1 MKMFLRC
8 TSAVALALIATSP
21 SLAQDGAPVGARDK
35 PQDGDAEIVITAQQE
50 RAQVTSEASLGALG
64 NRSALETPFN
74 VRNYTAQL
82 ILDQQAETLGEVL
95 ENDPSVRTTQGFG
108 NQSELFVIRG
118 FPLAGDDVALDGL
131 YGITPRQLVS
141 PELYDRVQ
149 VLNGSSAFLFGAAP
163 GGSGLGGGINLI
175 PKRADRTL
183 LRATASYAGDSVFG
197 GNVDVG
203 TRFGA
208 NEAFGIR
215 VNGVYRD
222 GDTPI
227 DDERRSVRVVGAD
240 FDFRSGP
247 GRFFLDVGY
256 EDQRVYQPRPQV
268 RLASTALAIPRIPGA
283 TANYAQPWAFT
294 RLRDLY
300 ALARAEVDVA
310 PDWTVYLAAGL
321 RDGRED
327 GDYATP
333 TVTNAA
339 TGAAT
344 QARLFVPREDNNES
358 GQLGVRG
365 RFAVAGTTHAIG
377 VGGTLALAENRN
389 AFASGGYR
397 TATGTSTTTA
407 TNIYAPVAVARPVDL
422 PGTGGDLSNPPR
434 AARIAFGSLFVSDT
448 IGLFGDRLLVT
459 GGVRQQNLTVEAFNR
474 TSFARTSR
482 YDRAATTPV
491 VGIVV
496 RPTATVSLYGNRIE
510 GLVQGPTAPVNGT
523 ITNPGE
529 IFAPYRTTQ
538 YEVGA
543 KWEIR
548 RLTATL
554 ALYRT
559 TQPNGYSIATPTA
572 TSPAATTFVVD
583 GRQRNQGIE
592 LGFNGEPVDWLRVI
606 GGGAIND
613 ATLRRTAGGLT
624 DGNDAVGVPDYQVNL
639 GLEVIPPFLRAATLT
654 GRVVQTG
661 RQYLDTT
668 NRQRLDDWT
677 RFDLGVRYIL
687 VADDHPLTLRVSAE
701 NVANRRYWTSAFG
714 GYLLQGQPRTVKA
727 SVTVEY

>member
-1 MKMFLRC
+1 MKFAW
-8 TSAVALALIATSP
+8 TISTVAIASIATVSH
-21 SLAQDGAPVGARDK
+21 AQERVQTPPTDE
-35 PQDGDAEIVITAQQE
+35 EIVVTAQQQ
-50 RAQVTSEASLGALG
+50 RPQVTSEGSLGALG
-64 NRSALETPFN
+64 DRSALETPFN

-95 ENDPSVRTTQGFG
+95 ENDPSVRITQGFG

-175 PKRADRTL
+175 PKRAEKTL
-183 LRATASYAGDSVFG
+183 MRATASYAGDHLFG
-197 GNVDVG
+197 GAIDLG

-208 NEAFGIR
+208 GDAFGFR

-222 GDTPI
+222 GDTAV

-240 FDFRSGP
+240 LDFRSGP
-247 GRFFLDVGY
+247 GRFFLDFGY
-256 EDQRVYQPRPQV
+256 EDQRVYSPRPQV
-268 RLASTALAIPRIPGA
+268 RLANTGLAIPRVPGA
-283 TANYAQPWAFT
+283 DANYAQPWAFT
-294 RLRDLY
+294 KLRDVY
-300 ALARAEVDVA
+300 VLARAEVDVA
-310 PDWTVYLAAGL
+310 PDWTVYLAGGL

-333 TVTNAA
+333 TVTNSA

-365 RFAVAGTTHAIG
+365 KFALGGTTHAIS
-377 VGGTLALAENRN
+377 VGGTLVLAENRN

-397 TATGTSTTTA
+397 TATGGFATTTS
-407 TNIYAPVAVARPVDL
+407 TNIYAPVAVPQPANL
-422 PGTGGDLSNPPR
+422 PGTGTGGNLSDPPR
-434 AARIAFGSLFVSDT
+434 VSNTEFGSLFASDT
-448 IGLFGDRLLVT
+448 VGLFDDRVLVT
-459 GGVRQQNLTVEAFNR
+459 GGVRQQKLTVEGFNR
-474 TSFARTSR
+474 ATFARATR
-482 YDRAATTPV
+482 YDRSATTPMLGV
-491 VGIVV
+491 VV
-496 RPTATVSLYGNRIE
+496 RPTATFSLYGNRIE
-510 GLVQGPTAPVNGT
+510 GLVQGSTAPINGT
-523 ITNPGE
+523 ILNPGE
-529 IFAPYRTTQ
+529 IFAPYRTMQ

-559 TQPNGYSIATPTA
+559 TQPNGYSIATPIPTRP
-572 TSPAATTFVVD
+572 TATTFVVD

-592 LGFNGEPVDWLRVI
+592 LGFNGEPTDWLRVI
-606 GGGAIND
+606 GGGTITD

-624 DGNDAVGVPDYQVNL
+624 DGNDAIGVPDYQVNL
-639 GLEVIPPFLRAATLT
+639 GLEVVPPFLRGATLT

-661 RQYLDTT
+661 RQYLDAT
-668 NRQRLDDWT
+668 NLQRVDDWT
-677 RFDLGVRYIL
+677 RFDLGLRYIL
-687 VADDHPLTLRVSAE
+687 VANEHPITLRVSAE
-701 NVANRRYWTSAFG
+701 NIDNRRYWTSAFG

-727 SVTVEY
+727 SITVEY

>member
-1 MKMFLRC
+1 MTTFSWTAC
-8 TSAVALALIATSP
+8 AAIVVSATLTPQAR
-21 SLAQDGAPVGARDK
+21 AQEQARTPDTD
-35 PQDGDAEIVITAQQE
+35 QEVVVTAQQQ
-50 RAQVTSEASLGALG
+50 RSQVSSEGSLGALG
-64 NRSALETPFN
+64 DRTALETPFN

-82 ILDQQAETLGEVL
+82 VLDQQSETLGEVL
-95 ENDPSVRTTQGFG
+95 ENDPSVRVTQGFG

-175 PKRADRTL
+175 PKRAEKTL
-183 LRATASYAGDSVFG
+183 YRATASYAGNGLWG
-197 GNVDVG
+197 GAIDAG
-203 TRFGA
+203 ARFGA
-208 NEAFGIR
+208 NDAFGFR

-222 GDTPI
+222 GDTAV

-240 FDFRSGP
+240 LDFRSGP

-256 EDQRVYQPRPQV
+256 EDQRVFQPRPQV
-268 RLASTALAIPRIPGA
+268 RLANTGLAIPRVPGA
-283 TANYAQPWAFT
+283 SANYAQPWAFT
-294 RLRDLY
+294 KLRDVY
-300 ALARAEVDVA
+300 VLARAEVDVA
-310 PDWTVYLAAGL
+310 PGWTIYLAGGM

-333 TVTNAA
+333 TVTDSA

-358 GQLGVRG
+358 GQFGVRG
-365 RFAVAGTTHAIG
+365 KFALAGTTHAIS
-377 VGGTLALAENRN
+377 VGGTLVLAENRN

-397 TATGTSTTTA
+397 TAAGTFAPTTP
-407 TNIYAPVAVARPVDL
+407 TNLYAPVAVPRPVNL
-422 PGTGGDLSNPPR
+422 PGTGGDLANPPR
-434 AARIAFGSLFVSDT
+434 ATYTEFGSLFASDT
-448 IGLFGDRLLVT
+448 IGLFGDRVLIT
-459 GGVRQQNLTVEAFNR
+459 GGVRQQNLIVEAFSR
-474 TSFARTSR
+474 TTLARTSR
-482 YDRAATTPV
+482 YDRSATTPV

-496 RPTATVSLYGNRIE
+496 RPTSSFSLYGNRIE
-510 GLVQGPTAPVNGT
+510 GLAQGATAPTNGT
-523 ITNPGE
+523 ILNPGE

-548 RLTATL
+548 RMTATL
-554 ALYRT
+554 ALFRT
-559 TQPNGYSIATPTA
+559 EQPNGYSIGTPTA
-572 TSPAATTFVVD
+572 TQPAATTFVVD
-583 GRQRNQGIE
+583 GLQRNQGIE
-592 LGFNGEPVDWLRVI
+592 LGFNGEPADWLRVI
-606 GGGAIND
+606 GGGTIND

-624 DGNDAVGVPDYQVNL
+624 DGNDAIGVPDYQVNL
-639 GLEVIPPFLRAATLT
+639 GLEVVPPFLRAATLT

-661 RQYLDTT
+661 HQYLDAT

-677 RFDLGVRYIL
+677 RFDLGARYIL
-687 VADDHPLTLRVSAE
+687 VADEHPITLRVSAE
-701 NVANRRYWTSAFG
+701 NIDNRRYWTSAFG

>member
-1 MKMFLRC
+1 MNKASWATC
-8 TSAVALALIATSP
+8 AIALASASTASRAQEQAPATGE
-21 SLAQDGAPVGARDK
+21 D
-35 PQDGDAEIVITAQQE
+35 IVVSAQQQ
-50 RAQVTSEASLGALG
+50 RPQVTSEGALGALG
-64 NRSALETPFN
+64 DRTALETPFN

-95 ENDPSVRTTQGFG
+95 ENDPSVRITQGFG

-118 FPLAGDDVALDGL
+118 FPLSGDDVALDGL

-175 PKRADRTL
+175 PKRAEKTL
-183 LRATASYAGDSVFG
+183 LRATASYAGDSVVG
-197 GNVDVG
+197 GNIDVG

-208 NEAFGIR
+208 DEAFGFR

-227 DDERRSVRVVGAD
+227 DDERRSVRVIGAD
-240 FDFRSGP
+240 LDFRSGP
-247 GRFFLDVGY
+247 GRFFLDFGY
-256 EDQRVYQPRPQV
+256 EDQRAYQPRPQV
-268 RLASTALAIPRIPGA
+268 RLANTTLAIPRVPGA
-283 TANYAQPWAFT
+283 DANYAQPWAFT
-294 RLRDLY
+294 KLRDIY
-300 ALARAEVDVA
+300 VLARTEVDVA
-310 PDWTVYLAAGL
+310 PGWTAYLAGGL

-333 TVTNAA
+333 TVTNAV

-365 RFAVAGTTHAIG
+365 KFSLAGTSHA
-377 VGGTLALAENRN
+377 VSAGGTLVIAENRN

-397 TATGTSTTTA
+397 TATGGFATTTP
-407 TNIYAPVAVARPVDL
+407 TNIYAPVAVPRPVDL
-422 PGTGGDLSNPPR
+422 PGTGGDLANPPR
-434 AARIAFGSLFVSDT
+434 ASLTRFGSLFASDT
-448 IGLFGDRLLVT
+448 IGLFDDRVLVT
-459 GGVRQQNLTVEAFNR
+459 GGLRQQQLTVETFNR
-474 TSFARTSR
+474 TNFGRVTR
-482 YDRAATTPV
+482 YDRSATTPV
-491 VGIVV
+491 VGVV
-496 RPTATVSLYGNRIE
+496 IRPTASVSLYGNRIE
-510 GLVQGPTAPVNGT
+510 GLVQGPTAPTNGT

-529 IFAPYRTTQ
+529 VFAPYRTTQ

-559 TQPNGYSIATPTA
+559 TQPNGYSIATPTPA
-572 TSPAATTFVVD
+572 APAATTFVVD

-592 LGFNGEPVDWLRVI
+592 LGFNGEPVAWLRVI

-624 DGNDAVGVPDYQVNL
+624 DGNAAIGVPDYQVNL
-639 GLEVIPPFLRAATLT
+639 GLEVIPPFLRAATVT

-668 NRQRLDDWT
+668 NRQRLSDWT
-677 RFDLGVRYIL
+677 RFDLGLRYIL
-687 VADDHPLTLRVSAE
+687 VADEHPVTLRVSAE
-701 NVANRRYWTSAFG
+701 NIDNRRYWTSAFG

>member
-1 MKMFLRC
+1 MKTIVFC
-8 TSAVALALIATSP
+8 SALAIIAACASP
-21 SLAQDGAPVGARDK
+21 SYAQDRDA
-35 PQDGDAEIVITAQQE
+35 QDRDTDIVVTAQQT

-64 NRSALETPFN
+64 DRSALETPFN

-175 PKRADRTL
+175 PKRAERTL
-183 LRATASYAGDSVFG
+183 LRATASYASDSVFG
-197 GNVDVG
+197 GNIDVG

-256 EDQRVYQPRPQV
+256 EDQRAYQPRPQV
-268 RLASTALAIPRIPGA
+268 RLANTGLAIPRVPGA
-283 TANYAQPWAFT
+283 DANYAQPWAFT
-294 RLRDLY
+294 KLRDIY

-358 GQLGVRG
+358 GQLGIRG
-365 RFAVAGTTHAIG
+365 KVAIAGTTHA
-377 VGGTLALAENRN
+377 VSAGGTLVFAENRN

-397 TATGTSTTTA
+397 TATGTATTTT
-407 TNIYAPVAVARPVDL
+407 TNIYAPVAVPRPIDL

-434 AARIAFGSLFVSDT
+434 ASRTAFGSLFASDT
-448 IGLFGDRLLVT
+448 IGLFDDRLLVT
-459 GGVRQQNLTVEAFNR
+459 AGVRQQNLTVEAFNR

-482 YDRAATTPV
+482 YDRSATTPV
-491 VGIVV
+491 VGVV
-496 RPTATVSLYGNRIE
+496 IRPTATVSLYGNRIE

-559 TQPNGYSIATPTA
+559 TQPNGYSIAAPTTA
-572 TSPAATTFVVD
+572 SPAATTFVVD

-613 ATLRRTAGGLT
+613 AELRRTAGGLT
-624 DGNDAVGVPDYQVNL
+624 DGNDAIGVPDYQVNL

-654 GRVVQTG
+654 GRVVHTG

-687 VADDHPLTLRVSAE
+687 VADDHPVTLRVSAE
-701 NVANRRYWTSAFG
+701 NVGNRRYWASAFG
-714 GYLLQGQPRTVKA
+714 GYLLQGQPRTLKA

>member
-1 MKMFLRC
+1 MNSFLHYASTLAV
-8 TSAVALALIATSP
+8 TSLMAGPLC
-21 SLAQDGAPVGARDK
+21 AQEK
-35 PQDGDAEIVITAQQE
+35 PADTETDIVVTAQQE
-50 RAQVTSEASLGALG
+50 RAQVTSEGSLGALG
-64 NRSALETPFN
+64 ERSALETPFN

-95 ENDPSVRTTQGFG
+95 ENDSSVRTTQGFG
-108 NQSELFVIRG
+108 NQAELFVIRG
-118 FPLAGDDVALDGL
+118 FPLSGDDVALDGL

-175 PKRADRTL
+175 PKRAERRL

-197 GNVDVG
+197 GNIDVG

-208 NEAFGIR
+208 NEAFGVR

-240 FDFRSGP
+240 LDFRSGP
-247 GRFFLDVGY
+247 GRFFLDFGY
-256 EDQRVYQPRPQV
+256 EDQRAYQPRPQV
-268 RLASTALAIPRIPGA
+268 RLASTALAIPRVPGA
-283 TANYAQPWAFT
+283 DANYAQPWAFT
-294 RLRDLY
+294 KLRDIY

-310 PDWTVYLAAGL
+310 PDWTLYLAAGM

-333 TVTNAA
+333 TVTNST

-358 GQLGVRG
+358 GQLGARG
-365 RFAVAGTTHAIG
+365 KFVIAGSTHAISIG
-377 VGGTLALAENRN
+377 STLVLAENRN
-389 AFASGGYR
+389 SFASGGYR
-397 TATGTSTTTA
+397 TATGTSTTTN
-407 TNIYAPVAVARPVDL
+407 TKIYAPVAVPRPINL

-434 AARIAFGSLFVSDT
+434 ASRTEFGSLFASDT
-448 IGLFGDRLLVT
+448 IGLFEDRLLVT
-459 GGVRQQNLTVEAFNR
+459 GGIRRQNMTVEAFNR
-474 TSFARTSR
+474 TTFAQTSR
-482 YDRAATTPV
+482 YDRSATTPV
-491 VGIVV
+491 FGIVV
-496 RPTATVSLYGNRIE
+496 RPTGSVSLYGNRIE

-529 IFAPYRTTQ
+529 VFAPYRTTQ

-543 KWEIR
+543 KWEVR

-559 TQPNGYSIATPTA
+559 TQPNGYSIATPTTA
-572 TSPAATTFVVD
+572 SPAATTFVVD

-592 LGFNGEPVDWLRVI
+592 LGFNGEPVEWLRVI

-624 DGNDAVGVPDYQVNL
+624 DGNHAIGVPDYQINL

-654 GRVVQTG
+654 GRVVHTG

-668 NRQRLDDWT
+668 NQQRLDDWT

-687 VADDHPLTLRVSAE
+687 VADDHPVTLRVGAE

-727 SVTVEY
+727 SITVEY

>member
-1 MKMFLRC
+1 MVNRVSW
-8 TSAVALALIATSP
+8 TVAAVAVASIATVSQ
-21 SLAQDGAPVGARDK
+21 A
-35 PQDGDAEIVITAQQE
+35 QE
-50 RAQVTSEASLGALG
+50 RAQTAPTEEEIVVTAQQQRRQVTSEGSLGALG
-64 NRSALETPFN
+64 DRPALETPFN

-95 ENDPSVRTTQGFG
+95 ENDPSVRITQGFG

-141 PELYDRVQ
+141 PELYERVQ

-175 PKRADRTL
+175 PKRAERTL
-183 LRATASYAGDSVFG
+183 LRATASYAGDSLFG
-197 GNVDVG
+197 GAIDVG

-208 NEAFGIR
+208 DDAFGFR

-222 GDTPI
+222 GDTAV

-240 FDFRSGP
+240 LDFRSGP
-247 GRFFLDVGY
+247 GRFFLDFGY
-256 EDQRVYQPRPQV
+256 EDQRVYSPRPQV
-268 RLASTALAIPRIPGA
+268 RLANTGLAIPRVPGA
-283 TANYAQPWAFT
+283 DANYAQPWAFT
-294 RLRDLY
+294 KLRDVYL
-300 ALARAEVDVA
+300 LARAEVDVA
-310 PDWTVYLAAGL
+310 PDWTVYLAGGL

-333 TVTNAA
+333 TVTNSV

-365 RFAVAGTTHAIG
+365 KFALAGTTHAVS
-377 VGGTLALAENRN
+377 VGGTLVLAENRN

-397 TATGTSTTTA
+397 TAAGGFTSTTP
-407 TNIYAPVAVARPVDL
+407 TNIYAPVAVPQPANL
-422 PGTGGDLSNPPR
+422 PGTGTGGNLADPPR
-434 AARIAFGSLFVSDT
+434 VSYTEFGSLFASDT
-448 IGLFGDRLLVT
+448 IGLFGDRVLVT
-459 GGVRQQNLTVEAFNR
+459 GGVRQQSLIVEGFNR
-474 TSFARTSR
+474 TTFVRATR
-482 YDRAATTPV
+482 YDRSATTPV
-491 VGIVV
+491 LGVVV
-496 RPTATVSLYGNRIE
+496 RPTSTFSLYGNRIE
-510 GLVQGPTAPVNGT
+510 GLVQGPTAPTNGT
-523 ITNPGE
+523 NLNPGE

-559 TQPNGYSIATPTA
+559 TQPNGYSIATPIPTRP
-572 TSPAATTFVVD
+572 TATTFVVD

-592 LGFNGEPVDWLRVI
+592 LGFNGEPTDWLRVI
-606 GGGAIND
+606 GGGTITD

-624 DGNDAVGVPDYQVNL
+624 DGNDAIGVPNYQVNL
-639 GLEVIPPFLRAATLT
+639 GLEVVPPFLRAATLT

-661 RQYLDTT
+661 HQYLDAT
-668 NRQRLDDWT
+668 NLQRVDDWT
-677 RFDLGVRYIL
+677 RFDLGLRYIL
-687 VADDHPLTLRVSAE
+687 VANEHPITLRVSAE
-701 NVANRRYWTSAFG
+701 NIDNRRYWTSAFG

-727 SVTVEY
+727 SITVEY

>member
-1 MKMFLRC
+1 MKTIPFR
-8 TSAVALALIATSP
+8 SSALIAIVVTASP
-21 SLAQDGAPVGARDK
+21 SFAQEAD
-35 PQDGDAEIVITAQQE
+35 QDTPAEIVITAQQ
-50 RAQVTSEASLGALG
+50 RRQQVTSEGSLGALG
-64 NRSALETPFN
+64 ERSALETPFN

-175 PKRADRTL
+175 PKRAERTL

-197 GNVDVG
+197 GNIDVG

-208 NEAFGIR
+208 NDAFGFR

-227 DDERRSVRVVGAD
+227 DAERRSVRVLGAD
-240 FDFRSGP
+240 LDFRSGP

-256 EDQRVYQPRPQV
+256 EDQRAYQPRPQV
-268 RLASTALAIPRIPGA
+268 RLATTGLEIPRVPGA
-283 TANYAQPWAFT
+283 DANYAQPWAFT
-294 RLRDLY
+294 KLRDVY

-310 PDWTVYLAAGL
+310 RDWTVYLAAGL

-327 GDYATP
+327 GEYATP
-333 TVTNAA
+333 TVTNSAS
-339 TGAAT
+339 GAAT

-358 GQLGVRG
+358 GQFGVRG
-365 RFAVAGTTHAIG
+365 KFAVAGTTHAVS
-377 VGGTLALAENRN
+377 VGGTLLLAENRN
-389 AFASGGYR
+389 SFASGGYR
-397 TATGTSTTTA
+397 TATGTSTTTI
-407 TNIYAPVAVARPVDL
+407 TNIYAPVAVPRPINL
-422 PGTGGDLSNPPR
+422 PGTGGDLSDLPR
-434 AARIAFGSLFVSDT
+434 ASRTEFGSLFASDT
-448 IGLFGDRLLVT
+448 IGLLDGRLLVT
-459 GGVRQQNLTVEAFNR
+459 GGLRQQNLTVEAFNR
-474 TSFARTSR
+474 TTFARTSR
-482 YDRAATTPV
+482 YDRTATTPV
-491 VGIVV
+491 VGVVV
-496 RPTATVSLYGNRIE
+496 RPTATFSLYGNRIE

-529 IFAPYRTTQ
+529 VFAPYRTTQ
-538 YEVGA
+538 YEIGA

-554 ALYRT
+554 AIYRT
-559 TQPNGYSIATPTA
+559 TQPNGYSVATPTA
-572 TSPAATTFVVD
+572 ASPSATTFVID
-583 GRQRNQGIE
+583 GRQRNQGVE
-592 LGFNGEPVDWLRVI
+592 LGFNGEPFDWLRVI

-624 DGNDAVGVPDYQVNL
+624 DGNDAIGVPDYQVNL
-639 GLEVIPPFLRAATLT
+639 GVEVIPPFLRAATLT

-677 RFDLGVRYIL
+677 RFDLGMRYIL
-687 VADDHPLTLRVSAE
+687 VADEHPVTLRVSAE
-701 NVANRRYWTSAFG
+701 NVGNRRYWASAFG
-714 GYLLQGQPRTVKA
+714 GYLLQGQPRTFKA

>member
-1 MKMFLRC
+1 MVKRVPW
-8 TSAVALALIATSP
+8 TVSAVAAASIATMSH
-21 SLAQDGAPVGARDK
+21 AQEHEQTAPTGE
-35 PQDGDAEIVITAQQE
+35 EIVVTAQQQ
-50 RAQVTSEASLGALG
+50 RPQVTSEGSLGALG
-64 NRSALETPFN
+64 DRPALETPFN

-95 ENDPSVRTTQGFG
+95 ENDPSVRITQGFG

-118 FPLAGDDVALDGL
+118 FPLSGDDVALDGL

-141 PELYDRVQ
+141 PELYERVQ

-175 PKRADRTL
+175 PKRAEKTL
-183 LRATASYAGDSVFG
+183 LRATASYAGDSLWG
-197 GNVDVG
+197 GAIDVG

-208 NEAFGIR
+208 GDALGFR

-222 GDTPI
+222 GDTAV

-240 FDFRSGP
+240 LDFRSGP
-247 GRFFLDVGY
+247 GRFFLDFGY
-256 EDQRVYQPRPQV
+256 EDQRVYSPRPQV
-268 RLASTALAIPRIPGA
+268 RLANTGLAIPRVPGA
-283 TANYAQPWAFT
+283 DTNYAQPWAFT
-294 RLRDLY
+294 KLRDVY
-300 ALARAEVDVA
+300 VLARAEVDVA
-310 PDWTVYLAAGL
+310 PAWTVYLAGGL

-333 TVTNAA
+333 TVTNST

-365 RFAVAGTTHAIG
+365 KFALAGTTHA
-377 VGGTLALAENRN
+377 VSLGGTLVLAENRN
-389 AFASGGYR
+389 AFASGGYL
-397 TATGTSTTTA
+397 TATGGFTATTP
-407 TNIYAPVAVARPVDL
+407 TNIYAPIAVPQPANL
-422 PGTGGDLSNPPR
+422 PGTGTGGNLADPPR
-434 AARIAFGSLFVSDT
+434 VSYTEFGSLFASDT
-448 IGLFGDRLLVT
+448 IGLFNDRLLVT
-459 GGVRQQNLTVEAFNR
+459 GGVRQQKLIVEGFNR
-474 TSFARTSR
+474 TTFVRTTR
-482 YDRAATTPV
+482 YNRSATTPV
-491 VGIVV
+491 LGVVV
-496 RPTATVSLYGNRIE
+496 RPTSTFSLYGNRIE
-510 GLVQGPTAPVNGT
+510 GLVQGPTAPTNGT
-523 ITNPGE
+523 NLNPGE

-559 TQPNGYSIATPTA
+559 TQPNGYSIATPT
-572 TSPAATTFVVD
+572 TTRPTATTFVVD

-592 LGFNGEPVDWLRVI
+592 LGFNGEPTDWLRVI
-606 GGGAIND
+606 GGGTITD

-624 DGNDAVGVPDYQVNL
+624 DGNDAIGVPDYQVNL
-639 GLEVIPPFLRAATLT
+639 GLEVVPPFLSAATLT

-661 RQYLDTT
+661 RQYLDAT
-668 NRQRLDDWT
+668 NLQRLDDWT
-677 RFDLGVRYIL
+677 RFDVGLRYIL
-687 VADDHPLTLRVSAE
+687 VADDHPVTLRVSAE
-701 NVANRRYWTSAFG
+701 NIDNRRYWTSAFG

-727 SVTVEY
+727 SITVEY

>member
-1 MKMFLRC
+1 MNKVWC
-8 TSAVALALIATSP
+8 TASTIVIAIGTTAAQ
-21 SLAQDGAPVGARDK
+21 AQDQTVASE
-35 PQDGDAEIVITAQQE
+35 QEIVVTAQQQ
-50 RAQVTSEASLGALG
+50 RPQVTSEGSLGALG
-64 NRSALETPFN
+64 DRPALETPFN

-95 ENDPSVRTTQGFG
+95 ENDPSVRITQGFG

-141 PELYDRVQ
+141 PELYERVQ

-163 GGSGLGGGINLI
+163 GGSGLGGGIDLI
-175 PKRADRTL
+175 PKRAEKTL
-183 LRATASYAGDSVFG
+183 LRATASYAGDSLWG
-197 GNVDVG
+197 GAIDLG

-208 NEAFGIR
+208 DDAFGFR

-222 GDTPI
+222 GDTAV

-240 FDFRSGP
+240 LDFRSGP
-247 GRFFLDVGY
+247 GRFFLDFGY
-256 EDQRVYQPRPQV
+256 EDQRVYSPRPQV
-268 RLASTALAIPRIPGA
+268 RLANTSLAIPRVPGA
-283 TANYAQPWAFT
+283 DANYAQPWAFT
-294 RLRDLY
+294 KLRDVY
-300 ALARAEVDVA
+300 VLARAEVDVA
-310 PDWTVYLAAGL
+310 PDWTVYLAGGL

-333 TVTNAA
+333 TVTNSA

-358 GQLGVRG
+358 GQLGLRG
-365 RFAVAGTTHAIG
+365 KFALAGTTHA
-377 VGGTLALAENRN
+377 VSLGGTLVLAENRN

-397 TATGTSTTTA
+397 TATGGFTTTTP
-407 TNIYAPVAVARPVDL
+407 TNIYAPVAASQPANL
-422 PGTGGDLSNPPR
+422 PGTGTGGNLADPPR
-434 AARIAFGSLFVSDT
+434 VSYTEFGSLFASDT
-448 IGLFGDRLLVT
+448 IGLFDDRVLVT
-459 GGVRQQNLTVEAFNR
+459 GGVRQQNLIVEGFNR
-474 TSFARTSR
+474 ATFARATR
-482 YDRAATTPV
+482 YDRSATTPV
-491 VGIVV
+491 IGIVV
-496 RPTATVSLYGNRIE
+496 RPTSTFSLYGNRIE
-510 GLVQGPTAPVNGT
+510 GLVQGPTAPTNDT
-523 ITNPGE
+523 ILNPGE

-554 ALYRT
+554 AFYRT

-572 TSPAATTFVVD
+572 TRPTATTFVVD

-592 LGFNGEPVDWLRVI
+592 LGFNGEPTDWLRVI
-606 GGGAIND
+606 GGGTITD
-613 ATLRRTAGGLT
+613 AKLRRTAGGLT
-624 DGNDAVGVPDYQVNL
+624 DGNDAIGVPDYQVNL
-639 GLEVIPPFLRAATLT
+639 GLEVVPPFLRAATLT
-654 GRVVQTG
+654 GRVVRTG
-661 RQYLDTT
+661 RQYLDAT
-668 NRQRLDDWT
+668 NLQRLDDWT
-677 RFDLGVRYIL
+677 RFDLGLRYIL
-687 VADDHPLTLRVSAE
+687 VADEHPLTLRVSAE
-701 NVANRRYWTSAFG
+701 NIDNRRYWTSAFG

>member
-1 MKMFLRC
+1 MTTFSWTAC
-8 TSAVALALIATSP
+8 AAIVVSATLTPQAR
-21 SLAQDGAPVGARDK
+21 AQEQARTPDT
-35 PQDGDAEIVITAQQE
+35 DHEVVVTAQQQ
-50 RAQVTSEASLGALG
+50 RSQVSSEGSLGALG
-64 NRSALETPFN
+64 DRTAVETPFN

-82 ILDQQAETLGEVL
+82 VLDQQSETLGEVL
-95 ENDPSVRTTQGFG
+95 ENDPSVRVTQGFG

-175 PKRADRTL
+175 PKRAEKTL
-183 LRATASYAGDSVFG
+183 YRATASYAGDGLWG
-197 GNVDVG
+197 GAIDAG
-203 TRFGA
+203 GRFGA
-208 NEAFGIR
+208 NDAFGLR

-222 GDTPI
+222 GDTAV

-240 FDFRSGP
+240 LDFRSGP

-256 EDQRVYQPRPQV
+256 EDQRVFQPRPQV
-268 RLASTALAIPRIPGA
+268 RLANTGLAIPRVPGA
-283 TANYAQPWAFT
+283 SANYAQPWAFT
-294 RLRDLY
+294 KLRDVY
-300 ALARAEVDVA
+300 VLARAEVDVA
-310 PDWTVYLAAGL
+310 PGWTIYLAGGM

-333 TVTNAA
+333 TVTDSA

-358 GQLGVRG
+358 GQFGVRG
-365 RFAVAGTTHAIG
+365 KFALAGTTHAIS
-377 VGGTLALAENRN
+377 VGGTLVLAENRN

-397 TATGTSTTTA
+397 TAAGTFAPTTP
-407 TNIYAPVAVARPVDL
+407 TNLYAPIAVPRPVNL
-422 PGTGGDLSNPPR
+422 PGNGGDLANPPR
-434 AARIAFGSLFVSDT
+434 ATYTEFGSLFVSDT
-448 IGLFGDRLLVT
+448 IGLFGDRVLIT
-459 GGVRQQNLTVEAFNR
+459 GGVRQQNLIVEAFSR
-474 TSFARTSR
+474 TTLARTSR
-482 YDRAATTPV
+482 YDRSATTPV

-496 RPTATVSLYGNRIE
+496 RPTSSFSLYGNRIE
-510 GLVQGPTAPVNGT
+510 GLAQGPTAPTNGT
-523 ITNPGE
+523 ILNPGE

-548 RLTATL
+548 RMTATL
-554 ALYRT
+554 ALFRT
-559 TQPNGYSIATPTA
+559 EQTNGYSIGTPTP
-572 TSPAATTFVVD
+572 TQPAATTFVVD
-583 GRQRNQGIE
+583 GLQRNQGIE
-592 LGFNGEPVDWLRVI
+592 LGFNGEPADWLRVI
-606 GGGAIND
+606 GGGTIND

-624 DGNDAVGVPDYQVNL
+624 DGNDAIGVPDYQVNL
-639 GLEVIPPFLRAATLT
+639 GLEVVPPFLRAATLT

-661 RQYLDTT
+661 HQYLDAT

-687 VADDHPLTLRVSAE
+687 VADEHPITLRVSAE
-701 NVANRRYWTSAFG
+701 NIDNRRYWTSAFG

>member
-1 MKMFLRC
+1 MNK
-8 TSAVALALIATSP
+8 SALTVCAIVLASGSAASR
-21 SLAQDGAPVGARDK
+21 AQEYEQNAAIE
-35 PQDGDAEIVITAQQE
+35 QDVVVTAQQQ
-50 RAQVTSEASLGALG
+50 RRQVTSDGSLGALG
-64 NRSALETPFN
+64 DLGALETPFN

-82 ILDQQAETLGEVL
+82 VLDQQAETLGEVL

-118 FPLAGDDVALDGL
+118 FPLNGDDVALDGL

-141 PELYDRVQ
+141 PELYERVQ

-163 GGSGLGGGINLI
+163 GGSGLGGGINLT
-175 PKRADRTL
+175 PKRADKTL
-183 LRATASYAGDSVFG
+183 LRATVSYAGDKLWG
-197 GNVDVG
+197 GAIDVG

-208 NEAFGIR
+208 NDAFGLR

-222 GDTPI
+222 GDTAV

-240 FDFRSGP
+240 FDFRAGP
-247 GRFFLDVGY
+247 GRFFLDFGY

-268 RLASTALAIPRIPGA
+268 RLANTSLAIPRVPGA
-283 TANYAQPWAFT
+283 DANYAQPWAFT
-294 RLRDLY
+294 KLRDVY
-300 ALARAEVDVA
+300 VLARAEVDVA
-310 PDWTVYLAAGL
+310 PDWTVYIAGGL

-333 TVTNAA
+333 TVTNST

-358 GQLGVRG
+358 GQLGLRG
-365 RFAVAGTTHAIG
+365 KFALAGTTHAIS
-377 VGGTLALAENRN
+377 VGATLVMAENRN

-397 TATGTSTTTA
+397 TATGGFTATTP
-407 TNIYAPVAVARPVDL
+407 TNIYEPVAVPRPANL
-422 PGTGGDLSNPPR
+422 PGTGTGGNLADPPR
-434 AARIAFGSLFVSDT
+434 ASYTEFGSLFASDT
-448 IGLFGDRLLVT
+448 IGLFNDRLLVT
-459 GGVRQQNLTVEAFNR
+459 GGVRQQKLIVEGFNR
-474 TSFARTSR
+474 ATFVRATR
-482 YDRAATTPV
+482 YDRSAATPV

-496 RPTATVSLYGNRIE
+496 RPTSTFSLYGNRID
-510 GLVQGPTAPVNGT
+510 GLVQGPTAPNTATV
-523 ITNPGE
+523 NPGE

-543 KWEIR
+543 KWEVH
-548 RLTATL
+548 RLTTTL

-559 TQPNGYSIATPTA
+559 TQPNGYTIATPT
-572 TSPAATTFVVD
+572 PANPVATTFVVD

-592 LGFNGEPVDWLRVI
+592 LGFNGEPTDWLRVI
-606 GGGAIND
+606 GGGTIND

-624 DGNDAVGVPDYQVNL
+624 DGNTAIGVPDYQVNF
-639 GLEVIPPFLRAATLT
+639 GLEVVPPFLRAATLT
-654 GRVVQTG
+654 GRVVHTG
-661 RQYLDTT
+661 HQYLDAT

-677 RFDLGVRYIL
+677 RFDLGMRYIL
-687 VADDHPLTLRVSAE
+687 VADDHPVTLRVSAE
-701 NVANRRYWTSAFG
+701 NIANRRYWTSAFG

-727 SVTVEY
+727 SITVEY

>member
-1 MKMFLRC
+1 MNKAWC
-8 TSAVALALIATSP
+8 TVSMIVIAIGTTAAQ
-21 SLAQDGAPVGARDK
+21 AQDRGGVSE
-35 PQDGDAEIVITAQQE
+35 QEIVVTAQQQ
-50 RAQVTSEASLGALG
+50 RPQVTSEGSVGALG
-64 NRSALETPFN
+64 DRPALETPFN

-95 ENDPSVRTTQGFG
+95 ENDPSVRITQGFG

-141 PELYDRVQ
+141 PELYERVQ

-175 PKRADRTL
+175 PKRAEKTL
-183 LRATASYAGDSVFG
+183 LRATASYAGDSLWG
-197 GNVDVG
+197 GAIDVG

-208 NEAFGIR
+208 DDAFGFR

-222 GDTPI
+222 GDTAV

-240 FDFRSGP
+240 LDFRSGP
-247 GRFFLDVGY
+247 GRFFLDFGY
-256 EDQRVYQPRPQV
+256 EDQRVSSPRPQV
-268 RLASTALAIPRIPGA
+268 RLANTGLAIPRVPSA
-283 TANYAQPWAFT
+283 DANYAQPWAFT
-294 RLRDLY
+294 KLRDVY
-300 ALARAEVDVA
+300 VLARAEVDVA
-310 PDWTVYLAAGL
+310 PDWTVYLAGGL

-333 TVTNAA
+333 TVTNST

-358 GQLGVRG
+358 GQLGLRG
-365 RFAVAGTTHAIG
+365 KFALAGTTHAISA
-377 VGGTLALAENRN
+377 GGTLVLAENRN

-397 TATGTSTTTA
+397 TSTGGFAATTP
-407 TNIYAPVAVARPVDL
+407 TNIYAPVAVPQPANL
-422 PGTGGDLSNPPR
+422 PGTGTGGNLADPPR
-434 AARIAFGSLFVSDT
+434 VSYTEFGSLFVSDT
-448 IGLFGDRLLVT
+448 IGLLDDRLLVT
-459 GGVRQQNLTVEAFNR
+459 GGVRQQNLIVEGFNR
-474 TSFARTSR
+474 ATFARATR
-482 YDRAATTPV
+482 YDRSATTPV
-491 VGIVV
+491 LGVVV
-496 RPTATVSLYGNRIE
+496 RPTSTFSLYGNRIE
-510 GLVQGPTAPVNGT
+510 GLVQGPTAPTNGT
-523 ITNPGE
+523 NLNPGE

-538 YEVGA
+538 YEIGA

-554 ALYRT
+554 AFYRT

-572 TSPAATTFVVD
+572 TRPAATTFVVD

-592 LGFNGEPVDWLRVI
+592 LGFNGEPTDWLRVI
-606 GGGAIND
+606 GGGTITD
-613 ATLRRTAGGLT
+613 ATLLRTTGGLT
-624 DGNDAVGVPDYQVNL
+624 DGNDAIGVPDYQVNL
-639 GLEVIPPFLRAATLT
+639 GLEVVLPFLRAATLT

-661 RQYLDTT
+661 RQYLDAT
-668 NRQRLDDWT
+668 NLQRLDDWT
-677 RFDLGVRYIL
+677 RFDLGLRYIL
-687 VADDHPLTLRVSAE
+687 VANEHPITLRVSAE
-701 NVANRRYWTSAFG
+701 NIDNRRYWTSAFG

-727 SVTVEY
+727 SITVEY

>member
-1 MKMFLRC
+1 MAV
-8 TSAVALALIATSP
+8 TSIATVSQ
-21 SLAQDGAPVGARDK
+21 A
-35 PQDGDAEIVITAQQE
+35 QE
-50 RAQVTSEASLGALG
+50 RAQTAPTEEEIVVTAQQQRPQVTSEGSLGALG
-64 NRSALETPFN
+64 NRSALEMPFN

-95 ENDPSVRTTQGFG
+95 ENDPSVRITQGFG

-118 FPLAGDDVALDGL
+118 FPLSGDDVALDCL

-141 PELYDRVQ
+141 PELYERVQ

-175 PKRADRTL
+175 PKRAEKTL
-183 LRATASYAGDSVFG
+183 LRATASYAGDSLWG
-197 GNVDVG
+197 GAIDLG

-208 NEAFGIR
+208 DDAFGFR

-222 GDTPI
+222 GDTAI

-240 FDFRSGP
+240 LDFRSGP
-247 GRFFLDVGY
+247 GRFFLDFGY
-256 EDQRVYQPRPQV
+256 EDQRVYSPRPQV
-268 RLASTALAIPRIPGA
+268 RLANTGLAIPRVPDA
-283 TANYAQPWAFT
+283 DANYAQPWAFT
-294 RLRDLY
+294 KLRDVY
-300 ALARAEVDVA
+300 VLARAEVDVA
-310 PDWTVYLAAGL
+310 PDWTVYLAGGL

-333 TVTNAA
+333 TVTNST

-365 RFAVAGTTHAIG
+365 KFALAGTTHA
-377 VGGTLALAENRN
+377 VSLGGTLVLAENRN

-397 TATGTSTTTA
+397 TAAGGFTATTP
-407 TNIYAPVAVARPVDL
+407 TNIYAPVEVPQPTNL
-422 PGTGGDLSNPPR
+422 PGTGGNLANPPR
-434 AARIAFGSLFVSDT
+434 VSYTEFGSIFASDT
-448 IGLFGDRLLVT
+448 VGLFDDRLLIT
-459 GGVRQQNLTVEAFNR
+459 GGVRQQKLIVEGFNR
-474 TSFARTSR
+474 TSFARATR
-482 YDRAATTPV
+482 YDRSATTPV
-491 VGIVV
+491 VGVVV
-496 RPTATVSLYGNRIE
+496 RPTPTLSFYGNRIE
-510 GLVQGPTAPVNGT
+510 GLVQGPTAPSNGT
-523 ITNPGE
+523 ILNPGE

-554 ALYRT
+554 ALFRT
-559 TQPNGYSIATPTA
+559 TQPNGYSIATPAPTRP
-572 TSPAATTFVVD
+572 TATTFVVD

-592 LGFNGEPVDWLRVI
+592 LGFNGEPTDWLRVI
-606 GGGAIND
+606 GGGTITD

-624 DGNDAVGVPDYQVNL
+624 DGNDAIGVPDYQVNL
-639 GLEVIPPFLRAATLT
+639 GLEVVPPFLRAATLT
-654 GRVVQTG
+654 GRVVRTG
-661 RQYLDTT
+661 HQYLDAT
-668 NRQRLDDWT
+668 NLQRLDDWT
-677 RFDLGVRYIL
+677 RFDLGLRYIL
-687 VADDHPLTLRVSAE
+687 VADDHPVTLRVSAE
-701 NVANRRYWTSAFG
+701 NVDNRRYWTSAFG

-727 SVTVEY
+727 SITVEY

>member
-1 MKMFLRC
+1 M
-8 TSAVALALIATSP
+8 SH
-21 SLAQDGAPVGARDK
+21 AQEHEQTAPTGE
-35 PQDGDAEIVITAQQE
+35 EIVVTAQQQ
-50 RAQVTSEASLGALG
+50 RPQVTSEGSLGALG
-64 NRSALETPFN
+64 DRPALETPFN

-95 ENDPSVRTTQGFG
+95 ENDPSVRITQGFG

-118 FPLAGDDVALDGL
+118 FPLSGDDVALDGL

-141 PELYDRVQ
+141 PELYERVQ

-175 PKRADRTL
+175 PKRAEKTL
-183 LRATASYAGDSVFG
+183 LRATASYAGDSLWG
-197 GNVDVG
+197 GAIDVG

-208 NEAFGIR
+208 GDALGFR

-222 GDTPI
+222 GDTAV

-240 FDFRSGP
+240 LDFRSGP
-247 GRFFLDVGY
+247 GRFFLDFGY
-256 EDQRVYQPRPQV
+256 EDQRVYSPRPQV
-268 RLASTALAIPRIPGA
+268 RLANTGLAIPRVPGA
-283 TANYAQPWAFT
+283 DTNYAQPWAFT
-294 RLRDLY
+294 KLRDVY
-300 ALARAEVDVA
+300 VLARAEVDVA
-310 PDWTVYLAAGL
+310 PAWTVYLAGGL

-333 TVTNAA
+333 TVTNST

-365 RFAVAGTTHAIG
+365 KFALAGTTHA
-377 VGGTLALAENRN
+377 VSLGGTLVLAENRN
-389 AFASGGYR
+389 AFASGGYL
-397 TATGTSTTTA
+397 TATGGFTATTP
-407 TNIYAPVAVARPVDL
+407 TNIYAPIAVPQPANL
-422 PGTGGDLSNPPR
+422 PGTGTGGNLADPPR
-434 AARIAFGSLFVSDT
+434 VSYTEFGSLFASDT
-448 IGLFGDRLLVT
+448 IGLFNDRLLVT
-459 GGVRQQNLTVEAFNR
+459 GGVRQQKLIVEGFNR
-474 TSFARTSR
+474 TTFVRTTR
-482 YDRAATTPV
+482 YNRSATTPV
-491 VGIVV
+491 LGVVV
-496 RPTATVSLYGNRIE
+496 RPTSTFSLYGNRIE
-510 GLVQGPTAPVNGT
+510 GLVQGPTAPTNGT
-523 ITNPGE
+523 NLNPGE

-559 TQPNGYSIATPTA
+559 TQPNGYSIATPT
-572 TSPAATTFVVD
+572 TTRPTATTFVVD

-592 LGFNGEPVDWLRVI
+592 LGFNGEPTDWLRVI
-606 GGGAIND
+606 GGGTITD

-624 DGNDAVGVPDYQVNL
+624 DGNDAIGVPDYQVNL
-639 GLEVIPPFLRAATLT
+639 GLEVVPPFLSAATLT

-661 RQYLDTT
+661 RQYLDAT
-668 NRQRLDDWT
+668 NLQRLDDWT
-677 RFDLGVRYIL
+677 RFDVGLRYIL
-687 VADDHPLTLRVSAE
+687 VADDHPVTLRVSAE
-701 NVANRRYWTSAFG
+701 NIDNRRYWTSAFG

-727 SVTVEY
+727 SITVEY

>member
-1 MKMFLRC
+1 MKTFYR
-8 TSAVALALIATSP
+8 SASLLALIAGQP
-21 SLAQDGAPVGARDK
+21 AFAQAQDRPSETY
-35 PQDGDAEIVITAQQE
+35 PEIVVTAQQQ
-50 RAQVTSEASLGALG
+50 RAQVTSEGSLGALG
-64 NRSALETPFN
+64 ERGALESPFN
-74 VRNYTAQL
+74 VRNYTSQL
-82 ILDQQAETLGEVL
+82 ILDQQAETLGDVL

-197 GNVDVG
+197 GNIDLG

-208 NEAFGIR
+208 DDAFGIR

-227 DDERRSVRVVGAD
+227 DDERRSVRVAGAD

-268 RLASTALAIPRIPGA
+268 RLANTTLAIPRVPGA
-283 TANYAQPWAFT
+283 YANYAQPWAFT
-294 RLRDLY
+294 RLRDVY

-333 TVTNAA
+333 TVTNSA

-358 GQLGVRG
+358 GQIGVRG
-365 RFAVAGTTHAIG
+365 KFTVAGTSHAIG
-377 VGGTLALAENRN
+377 VGGTLNLAENRN

-397 TATGTSTTTA
+397 TATGGISTTTI

-422 PGTGGDLSNPPR
+422 PGTGGDLANPPR
-434 AARIAFGSLFVSDT
+434 ASRTEFGSLFVSDT
-448 IGLFGDRLLVT
+448 VGLFDDRVLVT

-474 TSFARTSR
+474 VTFGRASR
-482 YDRAATTPV
+482 YDRSATTPV

-496 RPTATVSLYGNRIE
+496 RPTATLSFYGNRIE

-529 IFAPYRTTQ
+529 VFEPYRTTQ
-538 YEVGA
+538 YEIGA
-543 KWEIR
+543 KLQVR

-559 TQPNGYSIATPTA
+559 TQPNGYSIATPTTA
-572 TSPAATTFVVD
+572 SPAATTFVVD

-606 GGGAIND
+606 GGGSIND

-624 DGNDAVGVPDYQVNL
+624 DGNDAIGVPDYQVNL
-639 GLEVIPPFLRAATLT
+639 GLEVIPPFLRAATVT
-654 GRVVQTG
+654 GRVVHTG
-661 RQYLDTT
+661 RQYLDVT

-677 RFDLGVRYIL
+677 RFDLGLRYIL
-687 VADDHPLTLRVSAE
+687 VADDHPVTLRVSAE

-714 GYLLQGQPRTVKA
+714 GYLLQGQPRTAKA
-727 SVTVEY
+727 SITVEY

>member
-1 MKMFLRC
+1 MVDRVSW
-8 TSAVALALIATSP
+8 TVAAVVVASIATVSQ
-21 SLAQDGAPVGARDK
+21 AQERGQTAPTEE
-35 PQDGDAEIVITAQQE
+35 EIVVTAQQQ
-50 RAQVTSEASLGALG
+50 RPQVTSEGSLGALG
-64 NRSALETPFN
+64 DRSALETPFN

-95 ENDPSVRTTQGFG
+95 ENDPSVRITQGFG

-141 PELYDRVQ
+141 PELYERVQ
-149 VLNGSSAFLFGAAP
+149 VLNGSNAFLFGAAP

-175 PKRADRTL
+175 PKRAERTL
-183 LRATASYAGDSVFG
+183 LRATASYAGDSLFG
-197 GNVDVG
+197 GAIDVG

-208 NEAFGIR
+208 DDAFGFR

-222 GDTPI
+222 GDTVV

-240 FDFRSGP
+240 LDFRSGP
-247 GRFFLDVGY
+247 GRFFLDLGY
-256 EDQRVYQPRPQV
+256 EDQRVYSPRPQV
-268 RLASTALAIPRIPGA
+268 RLANTGLAIPRVPGA
-283 TANYAQPWAFT
+283 DANYAQPWAFT
-294 RLRDLY
+294 KLRDVY
-300 ALARAEVDVA
+300 VLARAEVDVA
-310 PDWTVYLAAGL
+310 PDWTVYIAGGL

-333 TVTNAA
+333 TVTNST

-365 RFAVAGTTHAIG
+365 KFALAGTTHAVS
-377 VGGTLALAENRN
+377 VGGTLVLAENRN

-397 TATGTSTTTA
+397 TATGGFTPTTP
-407 TNIYAPVAVARPVDL
+407 TNIYAPIAVPQPANL
-422 PGTGGDLSNPPR
+422 PGTGTGGNLADPPR
-434 AARIAFGSLFVSDT
+434 VSYTEFGSLFASDT
-448 IGLFGDRLLVT
+448 VGLFDDRVLVT
-459 GGVRQQNLTVEAFNR
+459 GGVRQQNLIVEGFNR
-474 TSFARTSR
+474 TTFVRATR
-482 YDRAATTPV
+482 YDRSATTPV
-491 VGIVV
+491 LGVVV
-496 RPTATVSLYGNRIE
+496 RPTSTFSLYGNRIE
-510 GLVQGPTAPVNGT
+510 GLVQGPTAPTNGT
-523 ITNPGE
+523 NLNPGE

-543 KWEIR
+543 KWQIR

-559 TQPNGYSIATPTA
+559 TQPNGYSITTPTP
-572 TSPAATTFVVD
+572 TRPTATTFVVD

-592 LGFNGEPVDWLRVI
+592 LSFNGEPADWLRVI
-606 GGGAIND
+606 GGGTITD

-624 DGNDAVGVPDYQVNL
+624 DGNDAIGVPDYQVNL
-639 GLEVIPPFLRAATLT
+639 GLEVVPPFLRAATLT

-661 RQYLDTT
+661 RQYLDAT
-668 NRQRLDDWT
+668 NLQRLDDWT
-677 RFDLGVRYIL
+677 RFDLGLRYIL
-687 VADDHPLTLRVSAE
+687 VADEHPVTLRVSAE
-701 NVANRRYWTSAFG
+701 NVDNRRYWTSAFG

-727 SVTVEY
+727 SITVEY

>member
-1 MKMFLRC
+1 MKGRLAKSMKTLLSSSC
-8 TSAVALALIATSP
+8 SLILTIAAAPPALAQT
-21 SLAQDGAPVGARDK
+21 GAPE
-35 PQDGDAEIVITAQQE
+35 AEADIVITAQQT
-50 RAQVTSEASLGALG
+50 RAQVTSEGSLGALG
-64 NRSALETPFN
+64 ERSALETPFN

-108 NQSELFVIRG
+108 NQAELFVIRG
-118 FPLAGDDVALDGL
+118 FALAGDDVALDGL

-175 PKRADRTL
+175 PKRAEKTL

-197 GNVDVG
+197 GNIDLG

-208 NEAFGIR
+208 DQAFGVR

-240 FDFRSGP
+240 LDFRSGP

-256 EDQRVYQPRPQV
+256 EDQRAYQPRPQV
-268 RLASTALAIPRIPGA
+268 RLATTALAIPRVPDA
-283 TANYAQPWAFT
+283 HANYAQPWAFT
-294 RLRDLY
+294 KLRDIY
-300 ALARAEVDVA
+300 ALARAEVDIA

-327 GDYATP
+327 GEYATP

-365 RFAVAGTTHAIG
+365 KFAVAGTTHAIS
-377 VGGTLALAENRN
+377 VGGTLVLAENRN

-397 TATGTSTTTA
+397 TATGTGTTTN
-407 TNIYAPVAVARPVDL
+407 TNIYAPVAVQRPIDL
-422 PGTGGDLSNPPR
+422 PGTGGDLSDPPR
-434 AARIAFGSLFVSDT
+434 VSQTEFGSLFASDT
-448 IGLFGDRLLVT
+448 IGLFDDRLLVT
-459 GGVRQQNLTVEAFNR
+459 GGLRRQNLKVAAFNR
-474 TSFARTSR
+474 TTFARTSQ
-482 YDRAATTPV
+482 YDRSATTPV
-491 VGIVV
+491 LGIVV
-496 RPTATVSLYGNRIE
+496 RPTANFSLYGNRIE

-543 KWEIR
+543 KWEVR

-559 TQPNGYSIATPTA
+559 TQPNGYSIATPTPA
-572 TSPAATTFVVD
+572 SPTATTFVVD

-592 LGFNGEPVDWLRVI
+592 IGFNGEPVDWLRVI

-624 DGNDAVGVPDYQVNL
+624 DGNDAIGVPDYQVNL
-639 GLEVIPPFLRAATLT
+639 GLELIPPFLRAATLT
-654 GRVVQTG
+654 GRVVRTG

-677 RFDLGVRYIL
+677 RFDLGLRYIL
-687 VADDHPLTLRVSAE
+687 VANDHPVTLRVSAE
-701 NVANRRYWTSAFG
+701 NVGNRRYWASAFG